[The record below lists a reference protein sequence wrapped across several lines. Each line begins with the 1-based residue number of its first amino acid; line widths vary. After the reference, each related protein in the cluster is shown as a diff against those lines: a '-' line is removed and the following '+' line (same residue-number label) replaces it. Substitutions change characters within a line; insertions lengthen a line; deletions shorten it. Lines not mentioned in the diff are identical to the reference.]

1 MLKKEQVRHVAKLAR
16 IYLEDEEVERFR
28 GQLSEVLDYMNILND
43 VDTDAVPGTNQ
54 VTGLENVMEE
64 DELFPK
70 PCGREELLKCT
81 ELPID
86 DNQIRVKKI
95 VK

>member
-1 MLKKEQVRHVAKLAR
+1 MLKKEQVEHISKLAR
-16 IYLEDEEVERFR
+16 IDLSKEEIEKFR
-28 GQLSEVLDYMNILND
+28 GQLSEVLDYMNILNE
-43 VDTDAVPGTNQ
+43 VDTDDVLGTNQ

-81 ELPID
+81 ELPLD
-86 DNQIRVKKI
+86 GNQIRVKKV